1 MNPVPKVFYTQ
12 SDGAETVI
20 EAVAGDSVM
29 QTAVRNGV
37 SGIVGQCGGALSCA
51 TCHVFLA
58 EDNAD
63 DFAPVS
69 EDEDEM
75 LDCAATEREDNS
87 RLSCQ
92 LVLADGQEV
101 RVTVPEAQL

>member
-1 MNPVPKVFYTQ
+1 MPKVFFTQ
-12 SDGAETVI
+12 PDATIDVVEGQP
-20 EAVAGDSVM
+20 GDSVM

-58 EDNAD
+58 D
-63 DFAPVS
+63 DEVDAYPAIS
-69 EDEDEM
+69 GDEDEM
-75 LDCAATEREDNS
+75 LDCAATDREENS

-92 LVLADGQEV
+92 LVLTEGIDV
-101 RVTVPEAQL
+101 HVTVPPEQL

>member
-1 MNPVPKVFYTQ
+1 MPKVFYTQ
-12 SDGAETVI
+12 PDGTERVV
-20 EAVAGDSVM
+20 EGDPGSSVM
-29 QTAVRNGV
+29 LTAVRNGV
-37 SGIVGQCGGALSCA
+37 SGIVGQCGGVLSCA

-58 EDNAD
+58 EDELDAY
-63 DFAPVS
+63 PGPS

-92 LVLADGQEV
+92 LVLVEGRDV
-101 RVTVPEAQL
+101 HVTIPDEQL

>member
-1 MNPVPKVFYTQ
+1 MPKVFYIQ
-12 SDGAETVI
+12 PDGSETVV

-37 SGIVGQCGGALSCA
+37 SGIVGQCGGSLSCA

-58 EDNAD
+58 EENAD

>member
-1 MNPVPKVFYTQ
+1 MPKVFFTQ
-12 SDGAETVI
+12 PDGTVAVI
-20 EAVAGDSVM
+20 EGQAGDSVM

-37 SGIVGQCGGALSCA
+37 SGIVGQCGGSLSCA

-58 EDNAD
+58 TEELDRYP
-63 DFAPVS
+63 PVS

-75 LDCAATEREDNS
+75 LDCAATDREDNS

-92 LVLADGQEV
+92 LKLADGV
-101 RVTVPEAQL
+101 DVHVTVPPEQL

>member
-1 MNPVPKVFYTQ
+1 MKPVPKVFYTQ
-12 SDGAETVI
+12 PDGAETVI

-58 EDNAD
+58 AG
-63 DFAPVS
+63 DFPPPG

-92 LVLADGQEV
+92 LVLGEGQEV

>member
-1 MNPVPKVFYTQ
+1 MPKVFYTLP
-12 SDGAETVI
+12 DGTERVV
-20 EAVAGDSVM
+20 EGVLGDSVM

-37 SGIVGQCGGALSCA
+37 SGIVGQCGGSLSCA

-58 EDNAD
+58 EDDAGG
-63 DFAPVS
+63 FGPVG

-92 LVLADGQEV
+92 LILADGQEV
-101 RVTVPEAQL
+101 HVTVPETQL

>member
-1 MNPVPKVFYTQ
+1 MRVPKVVYTQ
-12 SDGAETVI
+12 SDGADRVV
-20 EAVAGDSVM
+20 EAVPGDSVM

-37 SGIVGQCGGALSCA
+37 PGILGQCGGVLSCA

-58 EDNAD
+58 EENAD
-63 DFAPVS
+63 DFAAVG

-75 LDCAATEREDNS
+75 LDCAATDREDNS

-92 LVLADGQEV
+92 LVLAPGQEI

>member
-1 MNPVPKVFYTQ
+1 MPKVFYTHP
-12 SDGAETVI
+12 DGRQEVI
-20 EAVAGDSVM
+20 EAAAGDSVM

-37 SGIVGQCGGALSCA
+37 SGIVGQCGGSLSCA

-58 EDNAD
+58 EENAD

-69 EDEDEM
+69 DDEDEM
-75 LDCAATEREDNS
+75 LDCAATERQDNS

-92 LVLADGQEV
+92 LVLREGQEV